1 MFNRSFYPKHIF
13 LSRYLP
19 KKGGDFF
26 HDNGTPEDGR
36 VLKYIKSILYLR
48 TVSSEKNL
56 VKNMHHGT
64 SFHLLSFLRFINLY
78 NNALHSICSLQLA
91 KRFDE
96 DYVKYFYDWGF

>member
-48 TVSSEKNL
+48 TVSSEKKF
-56 VKNMHHGT
+56 VKIMHHGT
-64 SFHLLSFLRFINLY
+64 SFHLLWLKKDDGTIVLKFWDD
-78 NNALHSICSLQLA
+78 AQP
-91 KRFDE
+91 
-96 DYVKYFYDWGF
+96 